1 MTTLHYDECMVQ
13 EEAAKSSAPPGRG
26 GPAFERSTGFLLS
39 RVGTMARQQW
49 GRMLAEHDLTPHH
62 YGMLMVLSEQESVG
76 PVELSN
82 LVRVDPRNAVP
93 IVDGLIERGL
103 LVRHEHPTDRRRRV
117 LALSPRG
124 RSAAVELSRAGA
136 DIENRFLEPLSR
148 HEQRTLNR
156 LLATLA
162 DSAVKD

>member
-1 MTTLHYDECMVQ
+1 MTRLHYDECMVQ
-13 EEAAKSSAPPGRG
+13 EAAISSPPPDRG

-39 RVGTMARQQW
+39 KVGATARQQW

-76 PVELSN
+76 PVELSS
-82 LVRVDPRNAVP
+82 LVGIDPRNAVP

-103 LVRHEHPTDRRRRV
+103 LVRGEHLTDRRRRV
-117 LALSPRG
+117 LALSPSG
-124 RSAAVELSRAGA
+124 RSTAVELTRAGA
-136 DIENRFLEPLSR
+136 EIEKRFLEPLSPQQ
-148 HEQRTLNR
+148 QRTLNR

-162 DSAVKD
+162 DSAVTP

>member
-1 MTTLHYDECMVQ
+1 MHYDECMVQ
-13 EEAAKSSAPPGRG
+13 EEAAISSRTPDRG
-26 GPAFERSTGFLLS
+26 GPAFERSTGFLVS
-39 RVGTMARQQW
+39 KVGTMARQQW

-76 PVELSN
+76 PVELSS
-82 LVRVDPRNAVP
+82 LVGIDPRNAVP

-103 LVRHEHPTDRRRRV
+103 LVRGEHLTDRRRRV

-124 RSAAVELSRAGA
+124 RSTAVELTRAGA
-136 DIENRFLEPLSR
+136 EIEKRFLEPLSPQQ
-148 HEQRTLNR
+148 QRTLNR

-162 DSAVKD
+162 DSAVTH